1 MKEIVIYINLFSSHI
16 SQTFYIVVYIKWDL
30 FQNYNKAYYI
40 DDIEIS
46 LTMDYVCT
54 IYNETEQK
62 YIFENYYETMS
73 SVYMCVING

>member
-1 MKEIVIYINLFSSHI
+1 MKENCYIYINLFSSHHLRKHL
-16 SQTFYIVVYIKWDL
+16 YCCVNIKSDL

-54 IYNETEQK
+54 IYNETEQNRT
-62 YIFENYYETMS
+62 E
-73 SVYMCVING
+73 

>member
-1 MKEIVIYINLFSSHI
+1 MGFVSKLH
-16 SQTFYIVVYIKWDL
+16 
-30 FQNYNKAYYI
+30 KAYYI

-54 IYNETEQK
+54 IYNEREDK